1 MRPRVAVSW
10 SSGKDAAWA
19 LHVMR
24 AAGDVDVVA
33 LLTTMNSH
41 FDRVAMHGVRADV
54 VRAQADAV
62 GVPLVEAPLPWPCP
76 NEAYESAMRD
86 ALARLRT
93 EFAITHVAFGDL
105 FLADV
110 REYRE
115 RLLAPLGLTPEFP
128 LWGIPTDRLA
138 ERMLGSGVRARVA
151 SLDPTR
157 IDRSLA
163 GAVWD
168 ESLLRRLPAGTDPCG
183 ERGEFHTVATEGP
196 MFARPVVLSP
206 GTTVERDGFVYA
218 DFTLA
223 TDRA

>member
-24 AAGDVDVVA
+24 AAGHVDVVA

-76 NEAYESAMRD
+76 NDAYESAMRD

-93 EFAITHVAFGDL
+93 EFAVTHVAFGDL

-110 REYRE
+110 RAYRE
-115 RLLAPLGLTPEFP
+115 ERMRDTGIAPLFP
-128 LWGIPTDRLA
+128 VWGIDTRTLA
-138 ERMLGSGVRARVA
+138 ASMLDAGVRAYVTVADPRVVPREIA
-151 SLDPTR
+151 GREWNAQLLSE
-157 IDRSLA
+157 LA
-163 GAVWD
+163 
-168 ESLLRRLPAGTDPCG
+168 PNIDPCA
-183 ERGEFHTVATEGP
+183 ERGEFHTVAVDGP
-196 MFARPVVLSP
+196 AFKSPVSVARGEV
-206 GTTVERDGFVYA
+206 VERDGFVFA
-218 DFTLA
+218 DFVL
-223 TDRA
+223 R